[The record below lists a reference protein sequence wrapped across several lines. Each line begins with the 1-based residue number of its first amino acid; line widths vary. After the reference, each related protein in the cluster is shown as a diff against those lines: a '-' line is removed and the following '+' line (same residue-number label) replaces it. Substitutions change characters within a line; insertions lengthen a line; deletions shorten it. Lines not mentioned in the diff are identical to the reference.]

1 MHLLGRKF
9 VVVRDHRSLECVQK
23 MKENNSGLT
32 RWCLKLQSSQ
42 FKMQYRPGETNSNVN
57 GLSTS
62 IGLTLV
68 LLVWHE
74 YVATYSAQLE

>member
-1 MHLLGRKF
+1 M
-9 VVVRDHRSLECVQK
+9 VMDHRSLECVQR
-23 MKENNSGLT
+23 MKENNSWLT
-32 RWCLKLQSSQ
+32 RWCLKLQPSQ
-42 FKMQYRPGETNSNVN
+42 FKMQYRPGETNSNAD
-57 GLSTS
+57 GLRTG